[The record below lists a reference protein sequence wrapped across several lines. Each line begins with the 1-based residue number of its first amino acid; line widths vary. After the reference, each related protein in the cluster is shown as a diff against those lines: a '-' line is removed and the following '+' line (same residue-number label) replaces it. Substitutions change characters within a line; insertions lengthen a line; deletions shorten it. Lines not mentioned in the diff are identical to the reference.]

1 MPVGPNGLTPPSDRD
16 AEEAVLGS
24 ILLDGAALGR
34 VPHLLPGEFYIEAHQ
49 TILRAARELFRRG
62 EPIDNVTVGA
72 ELDRMKQLLA
82 VGGREKLAQ
91 LQEVVPFSGHIEHY
105 AAIVQAKAAKR
116 RAIKFGQDVIAK
128 GFDEGVSAE
137 DATAFAQRG
146 AMDLAESSVHAEPVV
161 VGSMLDDFIALL
173 EELRES
179 GAPPGISSGFASLD
193 RVIGGLK
200 PQDLIVIAGR
210 ASMGKTALAVNV
222 GLRVAKAG
230 KSVAMFSL
238 EMSKEQVVGRL
249 VAQEARVA
257 AQRLANPSLL
267 GDQEYGRVMSVMD
280 SLHKAKFWIDD
291 QSASDE
297 VVIAAKARSLAMKP
311 DGLDLIIIDYL
322 QLMQSSRD
330 FRDNRVQEVGHLTRS
345 LKRLARELRIP
356 IIALSQVSRAPDSRE
371 DKRPRLSDLRESGD
385 IEQDCDIAIGVFRPH
400 YYDDK
405 ADVHAA
411 EAIVMKNRN
420 GDTATVNL
428 RFSKEQTRFDDIT
441 YREEEAPRP
450 VALYG
455 GLD

>member
-1 MPVGPNGLTPPSDRD
+1 MPVGPNGLTPPADVD

-24 ILLDGAALGR
+24 ILIDASALGR
-34 VPHLLPGEFYIEAHQ
+34 VPHLRPEEFYVEAHQ
-49 TILRAARELFRRG
+49 TILKAARELFRRA
-62 EPIDNVTVGA
+62 EPIDNVTVAA
-72 ELDRMKQLLA
+72 ELDRMKKLEM
-82 VGGREKLAQ
+82 VGGRSKLAH
-91 LQEVVPFSGHIEHY
+91 LHEAVPFSGNIEHY
-105 AAIVQAKAAKR
+105 AAIVQTKAAKR
-116 RAIKFGQDVIAK
+116 RTIRFGQEVIAK
-128 GFDEGVSAE
+128 GYDEAVTAE
-137 DATAFAQRG
+137 DAVAAAQRG
-146 AMDLAESSVHAEPVV
+146 AMELAESGLHAEPVV
-161 VGSMLDDFIALL
+161 VASMLDDFLALL

-179 GAPPGISSGFASLD
+179 GAPPGISSGFKSLD

-200 PQDLIVIAGR
+200 PQDLVVIAGR
-210 ASMGKTALAVNV
+210 ASMGKTALAVNI

-238 EMSKEQVVGRL
+238 EMSKEQVLGRL

-257 AQRLANPSLL
+257 AQRLANPSLM
-267 GDQEYGRVMSVMD
+267 GDAEFRRVQSVMD
-280 SLHKAKFWIDD
+280 ALHKAKFWIDD

-297 VVIAAKARSLAMKP
+297 VVIAAKARSLAMKTE
-311 DGLDLIIIDYL
+311 GLDLIIIDYL

-345 LKRLARELRIP
+345 LKRLARELKIP
-356 IIALSQVSRAPDSRE
+356 IIALSQVSRAPDGRE

-405 ADVHAA
+405 ADVNAA

-441 YREEEAPRP
+441 YREEDAPRP
-450 VALYG
+450 VLYG